1 MFGSPIASIS
11 TNPAASGSSNATAP
25 PTSPTPTA
33 PAAVANPTPNKN
45 LPLAGLAGLAPLL
58 VLAGVIW
65 FLGET
70 LPFFS
75 TRSSSVDTKTWA
87 MGCPRVY
94 SSTGTERRL
103 TRKRI
108 VRRGKKK
115 QGWNAGGN
123 EVQQRSMPGGRYR
136 AR

>member
-1 MFGSPIASIS
+1 MFGSPIASMS
-11 TNPAASGSSNATAP
+11 ANPAASGSSNATAP

-75 TRSSSVDTKTWA
+75 TRSSSVDTK
-87 MGCPRVY
+87 
-94 SSTGTERRL
+94 
-103 TRKRI
+103 
-108 VRRGKKK
+108 K
-115 QGWNAGGN
+115 QGDRMSSGI
-123 EVQQRSMPGGRYR
+123 Q
-136 AR
+136 